1 MSKIIQAVNSMIA
14 SKDKISNVR
23 WVEDTEFVLF
33 LFNGKHKWAI
43 RQLNNDDYTLTYFKT
58 DLSIDELADINS
70 WENEATVRYSAK
82 ELGTKEA
89 LVSFR
94 ELNQIV
100 QEKVLGIDEALD
112 DIIGKKTWS

>member
-14 SKDKISNVR
+14 NKDKISDVK
-23 WVEDTEFVLF
+23 WVEDSEFVLF
-33 LFNGKHKWAI
+33 LFNGKYKWAI
-43 RQLNNDDYTLTYFKT
+43 RPSGNDDFTLFFFKT
-58 DLSIDELADINS
+58 DLSIDELADIGS
-70 WENEATVRYSAK
+70 WENEASIRYSAK

-89 LVSFR
+89 FVSFR

-100 QEKVLGIDEALD
+100 QEKVLGIDAALD